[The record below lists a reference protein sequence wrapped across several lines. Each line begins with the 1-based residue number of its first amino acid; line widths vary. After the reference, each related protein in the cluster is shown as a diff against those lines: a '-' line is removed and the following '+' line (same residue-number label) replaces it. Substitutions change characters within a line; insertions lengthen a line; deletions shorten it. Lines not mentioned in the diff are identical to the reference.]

1 MLGLVE
7 RHSTLRQ
14 TPVELDMCNKVSTHS
29 TFKVLWK
36 QSVAEYFSK

>member
-14 TPVELDMCNKVSTHS
+14 TPVELDMCNKVTHS